1 MAVNIKAN
9 TGKASKAKS
18 RKADTPA
25 DSTLLESSLLK
36 SSLLE
41 SSLLECTHARAN
53 DSEKILSEAG
63 AGAGVGAVA
72 RKKIKTGR
80 PRKYD
85 RAVLDAVLTAVANG
99 MTLTKACAANPAW
112 PTRATVYAWIQD
124 DPALKARYE
133 TALEFQFACW
143 GDQIIDIPDAIQVGD
158 HTQTAQDGTRV
169 KIKTSDKI
177 AKAKLQALV
186 RLQVLGKL
194 SAKYRNIGNT
204 SEDAQT
210 FRVLNSPDLDG
221 DGEA

>member
-1 MAVNIKAN
+1 MAVNIKAK
-9 TGKASKAKS
+9 TGKASNADS
-18 RKADTPA
+18 RTADTPLA
-25 DSTLLESSLLK
+25 GALSDTPLESTPLGTSP
-36 SSLLE
+36 LE
-41 SSLLECTHARAN
+41 SAYARAG
-53 DSEKILSEAG
+53 DSENFFSEP
-63 AGAGVGAVA
+63 
-72 RKKIKTGR
+72 RKHKRGIKKGR

-85 RAVLDAVLTAVANG
+85 KAVLDAVLTAVANG
-99 MTLTKACAANPAW
+99 KTLTKACAANPSW
-112 PTRATVYAWIQD
+112 PTRSTVYAWIQD

-169 KIKTSDKI
+169 KVKTSDKI

-194 SAKYRNIGNT
+194 SAKYRNIGT
-204 SEDAQT
+204 TPEDAQT

-221 DGEA
+221 DA